1 MILQRV
7 LMAVAAV
14 AALAA
19 AAVIAMVALAFAI
32 FGMLKPEIGP
42 ANASAAVAAT
52 FAALIG
58 LAGFMSARGASGRGG
73 QRRRKGE
80 PEGDA
85 ASLIDRLMDLARDRP
100 IAAVGVAVALGIFLM
115 RSPTALAA
123 IARAF
128 FDTFTGGGAERDRR

>member
-7 LMAVAAV
+7 LMAIAAA

-19 AAVIAMVALAFAI
+19 AAAIAMVALAFAI

-42 ANASAAVAAT
+42 ANASAAVAAM
-52 FAALIG
+52 FALLIG
-58 LAGFMSARGASGRGG
+58 LAGLMSARGVGF
-73 QRRRKGE
+73 RRRRRRHKGE
-80 PEGDA
+80 ADA
-85 ASLIDRLMDLARDRP
+85 DTLGLVDRLMELARDRP

-115 RSPTALAA
+115 RSPSALSA

-128 FDTFTGGGAERDRR
+128 FETFAGARQDNR

>member
-32 FGMLKPEIGP
+32 FGLLKPEIGA
-42 ANASAAVAAT
+42 ANASAAVAAV

-58 LAGFMSARGASGRGG
+58 LAGLLSARGVGL
-73 QRRRKGE
+73 RRRPRHKGE
-80 PEGDA
+80 ATDGDA
-85 ASLIDRLMDLARDRP
+85 AGLIDRLMDLARDRP
-100 IAAVGVAVALGIFLM
+100 VAAIGVAVALGIFLM
-115 RSPTALAA
+115 RSPSALAA

-128 FDTFTGGGAERDRR
+128 FETFTGGGQQRR